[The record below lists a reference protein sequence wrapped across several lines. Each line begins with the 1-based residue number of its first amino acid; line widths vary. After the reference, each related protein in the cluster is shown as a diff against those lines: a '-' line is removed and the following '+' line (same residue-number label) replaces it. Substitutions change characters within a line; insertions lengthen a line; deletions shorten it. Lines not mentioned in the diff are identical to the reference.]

1 MDQQRKNKEFII
13 NYLTAVSGVEKP
25 RTLLEKYI
33 TDEALIS
40 HIEVFEAAFPK
51 YDLFIDE
58 MTAEGNRIIIK
69 ARVNGTHQ
77 GDLVGIPPT
86 YKKVD
91 FPVIVA
97 YEIENE
103 KIISHWMLA
112 DQMKLME
119 QLGVIPTATQSGAVP
134 AGVTEHE
141 GTL

>member
-13 NYLTAVSGVEKP
+13 NYLNAVSGVAKTRE
-25 RTLLEKYI
+25 LMENYI
-33 TDEALIS
+33 SDEALIS
-40 HIEVFEAAFPK
+40 HKEVFEAAFPK

-77 GDLVGIPPT
+77 GDLGGIPPT

-112 DQMKLME
+112 DKMELME
-119 QLGVIPTATQSGAVP
+119 QLGVIPTASA
-134 AGVTEHE
+134 AH
-141 GTL
+141 

>member
-25 RTLLEKYI
+25 RELLEKYI
-33 TDEALIS
+33 SDEALIS
-40 HIEVFEAAFPK
+40 HKEIFEAAFPK

-58 MTAEGNRIIIK
+58 MTAEGNRVIIR
-69 ARVNGTHQ
+69 ARVSGTHL
-77 GDLVGIPPT
+77 GELGGIAPT
-86 YKKVD
+86 YKTVD

-103 KIISHWMLA
+103 KIVSHWMLA

-119 QLGVIPTATQSGAVP
+119 QLGVIPATAT
-134 AGVTEHE
+134 H
-141 GTL
+141 